1 MRRFSLRAALA
12 VVLALAGCSDN
23 EAPSPIET
31 PAAEPAVLGGVNL
44 DQPVRAVGTEPF
56 WDVSI
61 DPEAVVYSGVDQP
74 ERRGANGGPVVQ
86 GTTATW
92 TVQPAEGEPF
102 TVTLMATECS
112 DGMSDRLYPLTALVE
127 MGETRL
133 NGCAAPAAALL
144 QEQAAG

>member
-1 MRRFSLRAALA
+1 MFRLSIGVSAA
-12 VVLALAGCSDN
+12 LALAGCSEN
-23 EAPSPIET
+23 EAPSPVEA

-44 DQPVRAVGTEPF
+44 SQTVRAVGTEPF
-56 WDVSI
+56 WGVSI
-61 DPEAVVYSGVDQP
+61 DPETVVYSGVDQA

-92 TVQPAEGEPF
+92 NVQPAQGQPF
-102 TVTLMATECS
+102 TVTLMATDCS

-127 MGETRL
+127 LGETRL

-144 QEQAAG
+144 QEEAAG

>member
-1 MRRFSLRAALA
+1 MFRLSIGLAAALT
-12 VVLALAGCSDN
+12 LAACSDN
-23 EAPSPIET
+23 EAPQSVEA

-56 WDVSI
+56 WGVSI
-61 DPEAVVYSGVDQP
+61 DTEAVVSSGVDQA
-74 ERRGANGGPVVQ
+74 ERRGANDGVVVQ

-92 TVQPAEGEPF
+92 SVRPAQGQPF